1 MLNRFLHNASFI
13 SRNELEAMAMGDD
26 PGPDR

>member
-1 MLNRFLHNASFI
+1 MLNRFLHNASII

-26 PGPDR
+26 NDR